1 MIRCKRVYEPASNA
15 DGYRVLVDRLWPR
28 GVAKRD
34 LPYDEW
40 CKTLAPSTELRKAL
54 HSDAIDVAAF
64 RKAYRDE
71 LQAQPEDVARLRAIA
86 HRQTLNP
93 ALCGKIRAQPR
104 DGAGRFSRGGV
115 THTRCRAS
123 SSRLWC
129 WLLSGSRYSARTN
142 AKPC

>member
-1 MIRCKRVYEPASNA
+1 MIRCKRVYEPASSA

-71 LQAQPEDVARLRAIA
+71 LQAQPEDVARLREIA
-86 HRQTLNP
+86 HRQTL
-93 ALCGKIRAQPR
+93 
-104 DGAGRFSRGGV
+104 
-115 THTRCRAS
+115 T
-123 SSRLWC
+123 
-129 WLLSGSRYSARTN
+129 LLYA
-142 AKPC
+142 AKSEHNHATVLADFLAAE